1 LALPSLHSIFTSP
14 FLLTNPSPSLLAGHL
29 AASESGAAE
38 PVAERGAAAAATAA
52 AALVDPDARESIWS
66 GLGCSRQ
73 VTWQQQAK
81 SAAEPVA
88 EVGAAAAAALHSAM
102 RESIWARFGS

>member
-1 LALPSLHSIFTSP
+1 LALPSLHSLLSSP

-52 AALVDPDARESIWS
+52 AALVDPDARETFHIDRPSPLPTTSTGPITAS
-66 GLGCSRQ
+66 HLVPQ
-73 VTWQQQAK
+73 PLPLWQ
-81 SAAEPVA
+81 
-88 EVGAAAAAALHSAM
+88 
-102 RESIWARFGS
+102 